1 MSDETSNIPEVSE
14 ESKLPAASEQPVITE
29 VKVPRILLEIL
40 VYGVPSD
47 MPKIKKLTEN
57 IQNQLYKPKLH
68 NKARILYC
76 IDDAKTTEE
85 KRQWLIDNCKCKY
98 YVFANCETYTAKP
111 DYVKNLLF
119 QIRKMDTIL
128 LGSKQMGIF
137 VSKNKPVPEEVKE
150 PAQEENTPLTVV
162 K

>member
-1 MSDETSNIPEVSE
+1 MSDEN
-14 ESKLPAASEQPVITE
+14 SKLPELPEQPTIVAE
-29 VKVPRILLEIL
+29 VKIPRILLEIFI
-40 VYGVPSD
+40 YGVKED
-47 MPKIKKLTEN
+47 NDKIKKLTDN

-68 NKARILYC
+68 NKARILYYV
-76 IDDAKTTEE
+76 DGGEKTIEE
-85 KRQWLIDNCKCKY
+85 KKQWLIDNCKCKY

-111 DYVKNLLF
+111 DYVKNILF

-137 VSKNKPVPEEVKE
+137 VSKNKPKPEEIKE
-150 PAQEENTPLTVV
+150 PTQKENSPLTVV